1 MDASEV
7 INAWNRADS
16 DRGTWKTHWQQIAEL
31 CLPERRD
38 YFITLT
44 PGMKRN
50 QQVYDATPIF
60 ALIQFA
66 NGLHSLLTSQTL
78 RWFASRCDD
87 DRIDKMQSVRAWWDA
102 VDNEMYSYF
111 NGPRH
116 NFASQSHELYLDL
129 GSIGTAVMAEL
140 ESERS
145 GILFSTRG
153 LKECV
158 LFENEEDRVD
168 SLIRKWKWTAKQ
180 AVEAGFVTE

>member
-1 MDASEV
+1 MDAREV
-7 INAWNRADS
+7 INAWNKADS

-31 CLPERRD
+31 CLPERKD
-38 YFITLT
+38 YFVQLT

-87 DRIDKMQSVRAWWDA
+87 DRVDAMQSVRAWWDA
-102 VDNEMYSYF
+102 VDNEMYTYF

-116 NFASQSHELYLDL
+116 NFASQSHEFTSTSLDRH
-129 GSIGTAVMAEL
+129 AVMAEL
-140 ESERS
+140 ERRPQRHPV
-145 GILFSTRG
+145 LDRG

-158 LFENEEDRVD
+158 LFGERGGP
-168 SLIRKWKWTAKQ
+168 RRR
-180 AVEAGFVTE
+180 